1 MATPQGLL
9 KNNLERRRQER
20 PAGPISKSRL
30 AQRLGVHRS
39 YITLL
44 EKGLR
49 RPSTTMLFRLS
60 RELGCAVSE
69 LYEYADRKE
78 SL

>member
-1 MATPQGLL
+1 M
-9 KNNLERRRQER
+9 R
-20 PAGPISKSRL
+20 PAGPISRSKL

-49 RPSTTMLFRLS
+49 KPSTAMLFRISL
-60 RELGCAVSE
+60 ELGCSVAE
-69 LYEYADRKE
+69 LYEYADCQERM
-78 SL
+78 